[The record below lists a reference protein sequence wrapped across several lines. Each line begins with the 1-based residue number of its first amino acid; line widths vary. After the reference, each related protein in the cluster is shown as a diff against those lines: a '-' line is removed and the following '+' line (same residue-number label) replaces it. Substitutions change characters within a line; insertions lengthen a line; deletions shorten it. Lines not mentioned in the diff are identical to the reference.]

1 MDKAAG
7 CVHIYLWFL
16 KKQKKTCPLI
26 CSIKTPAARGT
37 IYCMNCKVLV
47 TGSIYRSF
55 NRKVYLLALRRN
67 LPVLINNE
75 HEIPR

>member
-1 MDKAAG
+1 M
-7 CVHIYLWFL
+7 
-16 KKQKKTCPLI
+16 

-75 HEIPR
+75 HEIPRQVQSANPILFFRAS